1 MVEVLKAQLG
11 AMGTGY
17 GVAINGGDLRNIIQF
32 IDEQPELEQRINVAG
47 ENLKYL
53 REMRRTE
60 FSVSIFY
67 D

>member
-1 MVEVLKAQLG
+1 MVEVLKVQLE

-17 GVAINGGDLRNIIQF
+17 GVAVNGGDLHNIIQF
-32 IDEQPELEQRINVAG
+32 IDEQPGLEQRINVAG

-53 REMRRTE
+53 REMRRTK